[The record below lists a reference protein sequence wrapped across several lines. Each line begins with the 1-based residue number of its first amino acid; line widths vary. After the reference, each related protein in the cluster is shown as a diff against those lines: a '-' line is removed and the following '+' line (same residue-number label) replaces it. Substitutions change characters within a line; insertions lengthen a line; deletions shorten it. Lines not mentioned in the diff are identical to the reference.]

1 MKSTG
6 PAAGSSETGSAET
19 DSGAGSAKPD
29 SAESGSAK
37 SGSAKSAK
45 SGSAKTDS
53 RPDAVNTDDAE
64 TDVAETGPSGSADA
78 ALAEAER
85 WFVRHGVPHFVEE
98 RYYVPGLPAFLRP
111 FAAAIRLARLGAMLG
126 YWTLRR
132 VFSEVREVGHLAV
145 RALPLLALFGMVIFF
160 TRDFWLIAAAL
171 TSGWLWV
178 TAALFV
184 ALIQA
189 FLVARLPEEFG
200 TLPRACTPD
209 HIRASCAAT
218 PLESLAEAESDLT
231 TDPAL
236 GLGQRRNMFL
246 YLLLSQTIQ
255 ISLLS
260 WMVFFFYVVFG
271 AIAIRPPVLKEWFG
285 HVPADARLWGVRV
298 PGVSSELLHVA
309 VMLAGLS
316 ALYFAITALTDAVYR
331 REFFDRTLAEL
342 DKAIHMRCA
351 YLTVRGK
358 S

>member
-1 MKSTG
+1 M
-6 PAAGSSETGSAET
+6 A
-19 DSGAGSAKPD
+19 
-29 SAESGSAK
+29 
-37 SGSAKSAK
+37 
-45 SGSAKTDS
+45 
-53 RPDAVNTDDAE
+53 
-64 TDVAETGPSGSADA
+64 SADA
-78 ALAEAER
+78 EAGPAEAGPVDPGSTDAELTEAPSTKAASTNAASTKAGPTGTVSAEAGSVEASAPAAASPEDALAAAEQ

-98 RYYVPGLPAFLRP
+98 ATYVAGLPGFLRP
-111 FAAAIRLARLGAMLG
+111 FAAFIRLLRLGILLTL
-126 YWTLRR
+126 WTVRR
-132 VFSEVREVGHLAV
+132 VFSEAREVGHLAA

-160 TRDFWLIAAAL
+160 TADFWRIAAAL

-178 TAALFV
+178 TAAFFV
-184 ALIQA
+184 VLIQA

-200 TLPRACTPD
+200 TLPGSCTPE

-218 PLESLAEAESDLT
+218 PLEPLAPDEDDDWN

-236 GLGQRRNMFL
+236 GAGQRRNMFL

-285 HVPADARLWGVRV
+285 HVPADARLWGLRV
-298 PGVSSELLHVA
+298 PGVSGELLHVA
-309 VMLAGLS
+309 VLLAGLS

-351 YLTVRGK
+351 YLTVRSRPPQNGG
-358 S
+358 

>member
-1 MKSTG
+1 MTT
-6 PAAGSSETGSAET
+6 AGKADHGSP
-19 DSGAGSAKPD
+19 G
-29 SAESGSAK
+29 
-37 SGSAKSAK
+37 
-45 SGSAKTDS
+45 
-53 RPDAVNTDDAE
+53 DASPE
-64 TDVAETGPSGSADA
+64 A
-78 ALAEAER
+78 ALAAAEQ
-85 WFVRHGVPHFVEE
+85 WFVRHGVPHFVEDASFTGTLP
-98 RYYVPGLPAFLRP
+98 RYLRP
-111 FAAAIRLARLGAMLG
+111 FATLIRLLRLGVLLAL
-126 YWTLRR
+126 WTVRR
-132 VFSEVREVGHLAV
+132 VFSEAREVGHLAV

-160 TRDFWLIAAAL
+160 TADFWRIAAAL

-178 TAALFV
+178 TAAFFV
-184 ALIQA
+184 VLIQA

-200 TLPRACTPD
+200 TLPGSCTPER
-209 HIRASCAAT
+209 IRASCAAT
-218 PLESLAEAESDLT
+218 PLEPLAQTEPALT

-236 GLGQRRNMFL
+236 GAGQRRNMFL

-285 HVPADARLWGVRV
+285 HVPADARLWGMRV

-309 VMLAGLS
+309 VLLAGLS

-351 YLTVRGK
+351 YLTVRSRG
-358 S
+358 

>member
-6 PAAGSSETGSAET
+6 PAAESAETGSAET

-29 SAESGSAK
+29 SAK
-37 SGSAKSAK
+37 SGPAKP
-45 SGSAKTDS
+45 GSVSTDSHPDAGKTD
-53 RPDAVNTDDAE
+53 AAG

>member
-1 MKSTG
+1 MTST
-6 PAAGSSETGSAET
+6 E
-19 DSGAGSAKPD
+19 SGAP
-29 SAESGSAK
+29 
-37 SGSAKSAK
+37 
-45 SGSAKTDS
+45 
-53 RPDAVNTDDAE
+53 
-64 TDVAETGPSGSADA
+64 GPPDA
-78 ALAEAER
+78 ALAEVEQ
-85 WFVRHGVPHFVEE
+85 WFVRHGVPHFVED
-98 RYYVPGLPAFLRP
+98 RYDLAGLPAFLRP
-111 FAAAIRLARLGAMLG
+111 FAAAIRLARLAVMLG
-126 YWTLRR
+126 FWTVRR
-132 VFSEVREVGHLAV
+132 VVAEAREVGHLAV

-160 TRDFWLIAAAL
+160 TKDFWLVAAAL

-178 TAALFV
+178 TAGFFV
-184 ALIQA
+184 LLIQA

-209 HIRASCAAT
+209 RIRASCAAT
-218 PLESLAEAESDLT
+218 PLAPLAEAEPELA

-236 GLGQRRNMFL
+236 GMGQRRNMFL

-260 WMVFFFYVVFG
+260 WMVFAFYVVFG
-271 AIAIRPPVLKEWFG
+271 AIAIRPQVLKDWFG
-285 HVPADARLWGVRV
+285 HVPADARLWGIRV
-298 PGVSSELLHVA
+298 PGASSELLHVA
-309 VMLAGLS
+309 VLLAGLS